1 MKGVVGITCSLF
13 LVFAGALWAMGR
25 CDGFNIHHGSHEH
38 GRAEIAHS
46 HTHGADLVHAG
57 HSSGEEPTIHC
68 CADSYKKPTLMVK
81 PFQQIV
87 DPVTVGQLVVISSN
101 LSDPPLGPRTSR
113 SKDKP
118 PGAFLSSVPLYLS
131 FSVLRF

>member
-46 HTHGADLVHAG
+46 HTHGSDLVHG
-57 HSSGEEPTIHC
+57 HWSGDEPTIHC
-68 CADSYKKPTLMVK
+68 CADSYKNIVLIVPL
-81 PFQQIV
+81 FQRIAG
-87 DPVTVGQLVVISSN
+87 PVSVGQLVLISS
-101 LSDPPLGPRTSR
+101 LSDPRHGPRATR
-113 SKDKP
+113 GDDKP
-118 PGAFLSSVPLYLS
+118 PGPFLSSVFLYLPLA
-131 FSVLRF
+131 VLRI